1 MSSPSPGP
9 TLWQLA
15 RVGIAAQQS
24 LRLRLALI
32 RVEARDRGRH
42 VRRGL
47 ALAILGLV
55 LASAAILMG
64 LAALAMLLMSHGFTP
79 HAALGLVAGGATAL
93 ALLLL
98 LLGRSALLRATSS
111 RS

>member
-1 MSSPSPGP
+1 
-9 TLWQLA
+9 
-15 RVGIAAQQS
+15 
-24 LRLRLALI
+24 
-32 RVEARDRGRH
+32 
-42 VRRGL
+42 
-47 ALAILGLV
+47 
-55 LASAAILMG
+55 MG